1 MPKYLTVASY
11 TAEGAKG
18 LLKEGGTARRAAVET
33 MLKSVG
39 ANLEAFYFALGD
51 NDAYV
56 ISEGPDNITAAAIS
70 LTISATGT
78 VNTKT
83 VVLLT
88 PEEIDLASK
97 KTVSFRAPGDQKKL
111 LSSEKSSR
119 KSVSPRPRR

>member
-1 MPKYLTVASY
+1 
-11 TAEGAKG
+11 
-18 LLKEGGTARRAAVET
+18 
-33 MLKSVG
+33 MLKSLG
-39 ANLEAFYFALGD
+39 ANLETFYFAFGD
-51 NDAYV
+51 SDAYV

-97 KTVSFRAPGDQKKL
+97 KTVPFRAPGDQKKL

-119 KSVSPRPRR
+119 KGVKPEAKSELKQFFALRFVA